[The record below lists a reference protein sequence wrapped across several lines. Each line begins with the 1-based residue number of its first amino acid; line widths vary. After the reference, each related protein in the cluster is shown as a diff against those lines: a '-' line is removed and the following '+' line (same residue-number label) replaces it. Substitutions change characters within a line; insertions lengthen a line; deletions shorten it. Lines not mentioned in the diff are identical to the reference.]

1 MSCTASSGRKLAA
14 GRVHHHVGVAGQH
27 RRRVLGGHHP
37 HWRDSTQLPG
47 VATRFGIAVHDKIDQ
62 LQLRMVDHPTQGD
75 HTHGA
80 RTPNPH
86 LVHSKSP
93 NIRKNF
99 VTFWTDGRELT
110 VATSM
115 GTSTAKSPP
124 TGRVMD
130 VLATLADSPSGRTSA
145 ELAKICA
152 ISTSTCAL
160 VLAEL
165 ERRAWVARRE
175 DRRYVLGSGLF
186 GLVHGLRMHFP
197 LLDRG
202 RDALCFLHDTLGA
215 GCSMSKIGGRYL
227 TTVDAVGHGT
237 DGEHAVGQRFPI
249 DPPFGLVAMAWRD
262 DDFVQAWLHRVMPR
276 LTRTEIAQ
284 HQRVLADIRAR
295 GYGAWRFDDT
305 HQSLHNR
312 LADVLASLEPTAQ
325 VTRQLTTLMTMVTL
339 QSVTDVLETELASM
353 EFVVLP
359 IFGQDGQPEY
369 QIEIHLARPAGLT
382 LAELEVALRHAQ
394 GLLTDWAT

>member
-1 MSCTASSGRKLAA
+1 
-14 GRVHHHVGVAGQH
+14 
-27 RRRVLGGHHP
+27 
-37 HWRDSTQLPG
+37 
-47 VATRFGIAVHDKIDQ
+47 
-62 LQLRMVDHPTQGD
+62 
-75 HTHGA
+75 
-80 RTPNPH
+80 
-86 LVHSKSP
+86 
-93 NIRKNF
+93 
-99 VTFWTDGRELT
+99 
-110 VATSM
+110 M

-130 VLATLADSPSGRTSA
+130 VLATLADSPNGRTSA
-145 ELAKICA
+145 ELAKICG

-165 ERRAWVARRE
+165 ERGAWVTRRE
-175 DRRYVLGSGLF
+175 DRRFCLGSGLF
-186 GLVHGLRMHFP
+186 GLVHGLRMQFP

-202 RDALCFLHDTLGA
+202 RAALRFLHDTLGA
-215 GCSMSKIGGRYL
+215 GCSMSKIGDRHL

-262 DDFVQAWLHRVMPR
+262 DDFVQSWLHRVMPR
-276 LTRTEIAQ
+276 LTRVEIAQ
-284 HQRVLADIRAR
+284 YQRVLAHIRAR

-312 LADVLASLEPTAQ
+312 LADVLASLEPTAG

-339 QSVTDVLETELASM
+339 QSVTGTLETELAAT

-369 QIEIHLARPAGLT
+369 QIEIHLGRSAGLT
-382 LAELEVALRHAQ
+382 LPALDAALDHAQ
-394 GLLTDWAT
+394 GLLAATVA